1 MAHGTIDRAIRNGA
15 RRTVHCWS
23 PTSTTATTAAAVAGA
38 GLSREESYREAVTAT
53 RLAAG
58 SAKGD
63 YARWKDGGQVNALSS
78 STQSPTRSRSPP
90 PPLPAPT
97 PIEDLVR
104 QLPVHHP
111 GGSGGWLRARSSA
124 ASYAA
129 SSGGSER
136 DVLENALRELQQ
148 SEAEVLEYRA

>member
-15 RRTVHCWS
+15 HRTVYWS
-23 PTSTTATTAAAVAGA
+23 PTSTTATTAAAAGGA

-124 ASYAA
+124 AAYAA
-129 SSGGSER
+129 SSGSER